1 MRDPQMLIFGDL
13 HLRDDIPGYLDAQCA
28 FIEKTVK
35 DFNEICPINYPK
47 VVFLGDIFDKRNP
60 SIKVMLALKALLSK
74 LHADVF
80 IVRGNHDAV
89 SKADDGLTALSL
101 FESKYVK
108 VCTDKPMA
116 FPLKI
121 SLEPEDRGLGIL
133 IPHYENEETIKN
145 HLARIDDKRAVVF
158 GHFGYHGSLNS
169 AGDND
174 FRIPLEC
181 FDNLTFLGHI
191 HHYSAKDKV
200 VVVGTPYTTSFQEAG
215 KPNYVIHYKFK
226 NRRSYWKAISA
237 VGGPKHH
244 VCKLEDLSSLKLS
257 EENFNLVRVMMNP
270 LKELN
275 DLDIIS
281 QIKTNYPLINWV
293 DLRFNTITDNKVEQS
308 YYRPDRQLFNINEA
322 IIEDYID
329 SSATALDK
337 KDLLAGLKDLDEDQ

>member
-1 MRDPQMLIFGDL
+1 MLIIGDL
-13 HLRDDIPGYLDAQCA
+13 HLRDDIPGYLESQCK
-28 FIEKTVK
+28 FIEDTIKQAAIHDTHDQLEVML
-35 DFNEICPINYPK
+35 
-47 VVFLGDIFDKRNP
+47 LGDVFDKRNP
-60 SIKVMLALKALLSK
+60 SVKVMLALKNLLDKITSWGY
-74 LHADVF
+74 AVY
-80 IVRGNHDAV
+80 IIEGNHDAV
-89 SKADDGLTALSL
+89 SKADDGVTALSL
-101 FESKYVK
+101 FDGAGVNVFNY
-108 VCTDKPMA
+108 
-116 FPLKI
+116 FHNG
-121 SLEPEDRGLGIL
+121 EDMQGTKAI
-133 IPHYENEETIKN
+133 IPHYENEETIKK
-145 HLARIDDKRAVVF
+145 HLASIKYKRTTVF

-181 FDNLTFLGHI
+181 FNNLTFLGHI
-191 HHYSAKDKV
+191 HHYSATDKV

-215 KPNYVIHYKFK
+215 KPNYVVYYKH
-226 NRRSYWKAISA
+226 NGRKASWEAVTA

-244 VCKLEDLSSLKLS
+244 VCKIEDLHKLNL
-257 EENFNLVRVMMNP
+257 EKENFNLVRVMMNP

-293 DLRFNTITDNKVEQS
+293 DLRFNTITDTKVEQS

>member
-1 MRDPQMLIFGDL
+1 MRDPEMLIIGDL
-13 HLRDDIPGYLDAQCA
+13 HLRDDIPGYLESQCK
-28 FIEKTVK
+28 FVK
-35 DFNEICPINYPK
+35 DAIKQATKDDTYKHIE
-47 VVFLGDIFDKRNP
+47 VMFLGDVFDKRNP
-60 SIKVMLALKALLSK
+60 SVKVMLALRNLLDTINSWGTRV
-74 LHADVF
+74 H
-80 IVRGNHDAV
+80 IIEGNHDAV
-89 SKADDGLTALSL
+89 SKADDGITALLL
-101 FESKYVK
+101 FSKDNVTVYNYFYN
-108 VCTDKPMA
+108 D
-116 FPLKI
+116 
-121 SLEPEDRGLGIL
+121 EDAKTNKAI
-133 IPHYENEETIKN
+133 IPHYENEETIKK
-145 HLARIDDKRAVVF
+145 HLASIKYKRTTVF

-181 FDNLTFLGHI
+181 FNNLTFLGHI
-191 HHYSAKDKV
+191 HHYSATDKV

-215 KPNYVIHYKFK
+215 KPNYVVYYKH
-226 NRRSYWKAISA
+226 NGRKASWEAVTA
-237 VGGPKHH
+237 VGGPRHH
-244 VCKLEDLSSLKLS
+244 VCKIEDLHKLKL
-257 EENFNLVRVMMNP
+257 EKENFNLVRVMMNP

>member
-1 MRDPQMLIFGDL
+1 MRDPQMLIIGDL
-13 HLRDDIPGYLDAQCA
+13 HLRDDIPGYLESQCK
-28 FIEKTVK
+28 FIEDTIKQAAIHDTHDQLEVML
-35 DFNEICPINYPK
+35 
-47 VVFLGDIFDKRNP
+47 LGDVFDKRNP
-60 SIKVMLALKALLSK
+60 SVKVMLALKNLLDKITSWGY
-74 LHADVF
+74 AVY
-80 IVRGNHDAV
+80 IIEGNHDAV
-89 SKADDGLTALSL
+89 SKADDGVTALSL
-101 FESKYVK
+101 FDGAGVNVFNY
-108 VCTDKPMA
+108 
-116 FPLKI
+116 FHNG
-121 SLEPEDRGLGIL
+121 EDMQGTKAI
-133 IPHYENEETIKN
+133 IPHYENEETIKK
-145 HLARIDDKRAVVF
+145 HLASIKYKRTTVF

-181 FDNLTFLGHI
+181 FNNLTFLGHI
-191 HHYSAKDKV
+191 HHYSATDKV

-215 KPNYVIHYKFK
+215 KPNYVVYYKH
-226 NRRSYWKAISA
+226 NGRKASWEAVTA

-244 VCKLEDLSSLKLS
+244 VCKIEDLHKLNL
-257 EENFNLVRVMMNP
+257 EKENFNLVRVMMNP

-293 DLRFNTITDNKVEQS
+293 DLRFNTITDTKVEQS

>member
-1 MRDPQMLIFGDL
+1 MRDPQMLIIGDL
-13 HLRDDIPGYLDAQCA
+13 HLRDDIPGYLESQCK
-28 FIEKTVK
+28 FIEDTIKQAAIHDTHDQLEVML
-35 DFNEICPINYPK
+35 
-47 VVFLGDIFDKRNP
+47 LGDVFDKRNP
-60 SIKVMLALKALLSK
+60 SVKVMLALKNLLDKITSWGY
-74 LHADVF
+74 AVY
-80 IVRGNHDAV
+80 IIEGNHDAV
-89 SKADDGLTALSL
+89 SKADDGVTALSL
-101 FESKYVK
+101 FDGAGVNVFNY
-108 VCTDKPMA
+108 
-116 FPLKI
+116 FHNG
-121 SLEPEDRGLGIL
+121 EDMQGTKAI
-133 IPHYENEETIKN
+133 IPHYENEETIKK
-145 HLARIDDKRAVVF
+145 HLASIKYKRTTVF

-181 FDNLTFLGHI
+181 FNNLTFLGHI
-191 HHYSAKDKV
+191 HHYSATDKV

-215 KPNYVIHYKFK
+215 KPNYVVYYKH
-226 NRRSYWKAISA
+226 NGRKASWEAVTA
-237 VGGPKHH
+237 VGGPRHH
-244 VCKLEDLSSLKLS
+244 VCKIEDLHKLNL
-257 EENFNLVRVMMNP
+257 EKENFNLVRVMMNP

-293 DLRFNTITDNKVEQS
+293 DLRFNTITDTKVEQS

>member
-1 MRDPQMLIFGDL
+1 MRDPEMLIIGDL
-13 HLRDDIPGYLDAQCA
+13 HLRDDVPGYLESQCK
-28 FIEKTVK
+28 FIEDTIKQAAIHDTHDQLEVML
-35 DFNEICPINYPK
+35 
-47 VVFLGDIFDKRNP
+47 LGDVFDKRNP
-60 SIKVMLALKALLSK
+60 SVKVMLALKNLLDKITSWGY
-74 LHADVF
+74 AVY
-80 IVRGNHDAV
+80 IIEGNHDAV
-89 SKADDGLTALSL
+89 SKADDGVTALSL
-101 FESKYVK
+101 FDGMGVNVFNY
-108 VCTDKPMA
+108 
-116 FPLKI
+116 FHNG
-121 SLEPEDRGLGIL
+121 EDMQGTKAI
-133 IPHYENEETIKN
+133 IPHYENEETIKK
-145 HLARIDDKRAVVF
+145 HLASIKYKRTTVF

-181 FDNLTFLGHI
+181 FNNLTFLGHI
-191 HHYSAKDKV
+191 HHYSATDKV

-215 KPNYVIHYKFK
+215 KPNYVVYYKH
-226 NRRSYWKAISA
+226 NGRKASWEAVTA
-237 VGGPKHH
+237 VGGPRHH
-244 VCKLEDLSSLKLS
+244 VCKIEDLHELNLEK
-257 EENFNLVRVMMNP
+257 ENFNLVRVMMNP

>member
-1 MRDPQMLIFGDL
+1 MRDPEMLIIGDL
-13 HLRDDIPGYLDAQCA
+13 HLRDDIPGYLESQCK
-28 FIEKTVK
+28 FIEDTIKQAAIHDTYDQLEVML
-35 DFNEICPINYPK
+35 
-47 VVFLGDIFDKRNP
+47 LGDVFDKRNP
-60 SIKVMLALKALLSK
+60 SVKVMLALKNLLDKITSWGYG
-74 LHADVF
+74 VY
-80 IVRGNHDAV
+80 IIEGNHDAV
-89 SKADDGLTALSL
+89 SKADDGVTALSL
-101 FESKYVK
+101 FDGAGVK
-108 VCTDKPMA
+108 V
-116 FPLKI
+116 FNYFHNG
-121 SLEPEDRGLGIL
+121 EDNKDTKAI
-133 IPHYENEETIKN
+133 IPHYENEETIKK
-145 HLARIDDKRAVVF
+145 HLASIKYKRTTVF

-181 FDNLTFLGHI
+181 FNNLTFLGHI
-191 HHYSAKDKV
+191 HHYSATDKV

-215 KPNYVIHYKFK
+215 KPNYVVYYKH
-226 NRRSYWKAISA
+226 NGRKASWEAVTA
-237 VGGPKHH
+237 VGGPRHH
-244 VCKLEDLSSLKLS
+244 VCKIEDLHKLNL
-257 EENFNLVRVMMNP
+257 EKENFNLVRVMMNP

-281 QIKTNYPLINWV
+281 QIKTNYPLISWV

>member
-1 MRDPQMLIFGDL
+1 MLKELIGGGNFIFIALAIFLFLRSFRTIQQGTIGVVTIFGKYRRVL
-13 HLRDDIPGYLDAQCA
+13 PPGLNFTIP
-28 FIEKTVK
+28 FIEVIFKRISTQNRSVEMEFQAVTVDQANVYFK
-35 DFNEICPINYPK
+35 
-47 VVFLGDIFDKRNP
+47 
-60 SIKVMLALKALLSK
+60 SMLLYS
-74 LHADVF
+74 V
-80 IVRGNHDAV
+80 IDA
-89 SKADDGLTALSL
+89 
-101 FESKYVK
+101 
-108 VCTDKPMA
+108 
-116 FPLKI
+116 
-121 SLEPEDRGLGIL
+121 
-133 IPHYENEETIKN
+133 NEETIKK
-145 HLARIDDKRAVVF
+145 HLASIKYKRTTVF

-181 FDNLTFLGHI
+181 FNNLTFLGHI
-191 HHYSAKDKV
+191 HHYSATDKV

-215 KPNYVIHYKFK
+215 KPNYVVYYKH
-226 NRRSYWKAISA
+226 NGRKASWEAVTA
-237 VGGPKHH
+237 VGGPRHH
-244 VCKLEDLSSLKLS
+244 VCKIEDLHELNLEK
-257 EENFNLVRVMMNP
+257 ENFNLVRVMMNP